1 MKLNNKGVTLVEL
14 IISISLISIVVMF
27 LFRLLVDV
35 RYSENNTDYN
45 RENQQTRAIIIKTLE
60 TDFLERKLVGLQE
73 LSSNSNQLRLQF
85 RYADNTTG
93 DLSVSEDAVS
103 YTNSNG
109 SEKWL
114 LQKEKENTKLK
125 PNCVTYQTSLSK
137 NLEGEFFYIQFTI
150 PVSVNPNKKNYIDD
164 LEFFYL
170 GEKKD
175 IGANSFP
182 VGKSTLGNYNTN
194 QCG

>member
-1 MKLNNKGVTLVEL
+1 MKLNKKGVTLVEL
-14 IISISLISIVVMF
+14 IISISLISIVIMF

-60 TDFLERKLVGLQE
+60 TDFLERKLIGLKE
-73 LSSNSNQLRLQF
+73 LPSNANEFRLELQ
-85 RYADNTTG
+85 YADQTTG
-93 DLSVSEDAVS
+93 KLNVYEDNIL
-103 YTNSNG
+103 YTNSLG
-109 SEKWL
+109 TEKWFL
-114 LQKEKENTKLK
+114 KKEKENTKLK

-137 NLEGEFFYIQFTI
+137 NVEGEFFYIQFTI
-150 PVSVNPNKKNYIDD
+150 PISVNPNKKNYIDD

-175 IGANSFP
+175 ILENSFP
-182 VGKSTLGNYNTN
+182 IGRSTLGNYNAN